1 MTSADVSARIAW
13 DEDARAIA
21 AVQVRAWRTS
31 YADLLPGEIL
41 DSLDVDEIAERWRT
55 ALARP
60 QDARNRVLVALERN
74 LVTGFLVT
82 GPATDPDCDP
92 VAVGELTDLTIDP
105 HQRGAGH
112 GSRLLQAG
120 ADTLVADR
128 FERAVMWLPAVDD
141 RLRAFLTSAGWGP
154 DGAHRTL
161 DLLGDGSITV
171 KQVRLHSAL
180 VDQPDDRTGD
190 PSSPGA

>member
-1 MTSADVSARIAW
+1 MSSADVSARIAW
-13 DEDARAIA
+13 DEDAPAIA

-31 YADLLPGEIL
+31 YADLLPAEIL
-41 DSLDVDEIAERWRT
+41 DSLDADEIAERWRT

-82 GPATDPDCDP
+82 GPASDPDCDP
-92 VAVGELTDLTIDP
+92 VADGELTDLTVDP
-105 HQRGAGH
+105 HQRGGGH

-120 ADTLVADR
+120 VDTLVADR
-128 FERAVMWLPAVDD
+128 FTRAVMWLPAVDD

-171 KQVRLHSAL
+171 KQVRLHTAL
-180 VDQPDDRTGD
+180 VDPPQ
-190 PSSPGA
+190 AEQH